1 MPEVVIKIFYIS
13 SYVIVCIRSR
23 NIGTYSIS
31 VSQCCFS
38 RIPVSITFITVT
50 CCSRQFCDGNLD
62 TYVNSIS
69 CSTCYRFV
77 LAIKCQGAI
86 FVILDELVSLFSC
99 SSPSQD
105 VIRWARFSISYLL
118 NYTIS
123 IVHSKFISSCYLN
136 EATLTVCYISFVFYK
151 CITLCEFFLGHTQ
164 FFKNLTG
171 HVFPSD
177 GYSLVTTQVRQLR
190 SALVNNNCIRSSGFF
205 SNFQLDVTC

>member
-1 MPEVVIKIFYIS
+1 CYI
-13 SYVIVCIRSR
+13 VCCIRSR

-31 VSQCCFS
+31 VSQSCFS
-38 RIPVSITFITVT
+38 RIPERITFVTIT
-50 CCSRQFCDGNLD
+50 CSSRQFCYGNLD
-62 TYVNSIS
+62 TYVNSVS

-86 FVILDELVSLFSC
+86 FVILDELVSLSLIASPVQDSICTSVTVRSFS
-99 SSPSQD
+99 
-105 VIRWARFSISYLL
+105 
-118 NYTIS
+118 NYTVS
-123 IVHSKFISSCYLN
+123 IVCCKFISSCYLN

-171 HVFPSD
+171 HVLPSD
-177 GYSLVTTQVRQLR
+177 GYSLFTTQVRQLR

-205 SNFQLDVTC
+205 SDFQLDVTC